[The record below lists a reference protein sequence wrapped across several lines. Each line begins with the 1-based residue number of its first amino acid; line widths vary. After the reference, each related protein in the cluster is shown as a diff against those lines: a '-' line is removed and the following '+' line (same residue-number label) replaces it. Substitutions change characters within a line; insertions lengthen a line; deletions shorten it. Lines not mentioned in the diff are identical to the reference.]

1 MSDRNFLGSD
11 SDIRVSRAQ
20 LTRTA
25 IGADSEIRYKKAQ
38 EAGQHTS
45 PAWGT
50 EGL

>member
-1 MSDRNFLGSD
+1 MSGRNFLGSD
-11 SDIRVSRAQ
+11 SDIRVSRAL

-25 IGADSEIRYKKAQ
+25 IGADSDIRYKKAQ
-38 EAGQHTS
+38 EAGQHTP